1 MSITWQI
8 SCAQRTEIKI
18 GNPLSD
24 GVWDYTWQQGRQ
36 LASMSRIIEDNS
48 TESWSFVY
56 DANGMR
62 LSRSTGTGADD
73 VTYTYVYT
81 DGLLTRMTKGD
92 ITLYFTYDAAGTP
105 LTVSIH
111 TGTYCRIKRD
121 SICGGDCKVYYYV
134 TNLQGDVIAIL
145 DEAGNEVAEYSYDA
159 WGRLLCDLDE
169 DEETIYSLNPL
180 FYRGYV
186 YDRETGLYYLQSRY
200 YNPEIGR
207 FISADNV
214 MSDVGGDI
222 LGNNLFAY
230 CLNNPVMLVDLW
242 GTASTIAFSDNLD
255 IFADPIDEAT
265 SGGGGVGVL
274 VVLLPNSTTRAD
286 APAITDAKKLENES
300 SKRIYTVYFLYSKN
314 GSPNQIVYVGR
325 VKTKNFDSRMAYHS
339 AKGRVL
345 SFYVSEL
352 TWEQCRGLEQ
362 VGMMFFHSLNRD
374 DPIYNQIRGVSPTNG
389 SRSLYFDAAKTFWS
403 SYNGE
408 YSSYMP
414 YSYWEN
420 WTENEFLNGISP

>member
-1 MSITWQI
+1 M
-8 SCAQRTEIKI
+8 
-18 GNPLSD
+18 
-24 GVWDYTWQQGRQ
+24 
-36 LASMSRIIEDNS
+36 
-48 TESWSFVY
+48 
-56 DANGMR
+56 
-62 LSRSTGTGADD
+62 
-73 VTYTYVYT
+73 
-81 DGLLTRMTKGD
+81 
-92 ITLYFTYDAAGTP
+92 
-105 LTVSIH
+105 
-111 TGTYCRIKRD
+111 
-121 SICGGDCKVYYYV
+121 
-134 TNLQGDVIAIL
+134 
-145 DEAGNEVAEYSYDA
+145 
-159 WGRLLCDLDE
+159 
-169 DEETIYSLNPL
+169 
-180 FYRGYV
+180 
-186 YDRETGLYYLQSRY
+186 
-200 YNPEIGR
+200 
-207 FISADNV
+207 
-214 MSDVGGDI
+214 
-222 LGNNLFAY
+222 FAY